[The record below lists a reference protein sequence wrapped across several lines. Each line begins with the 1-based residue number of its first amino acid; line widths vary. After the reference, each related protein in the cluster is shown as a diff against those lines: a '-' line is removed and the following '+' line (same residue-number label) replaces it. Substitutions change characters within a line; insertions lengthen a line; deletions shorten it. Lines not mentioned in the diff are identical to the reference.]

1 MITKIE
7 KYGATYCG
15 PCKTMDKTL
24 EQISGIEIVKIDITE
39 NADLAVLKKVRS
51 IPTLIFYNGD
61 NEIDR
66 LVGGVPLKTI
76 NDVIE
81 KWKN

>member
-7 KYGATYCG
+7 KYGAAYCG

-39 NADLAVLKKVRS
+39 NADLAVSKKVRS

-76 NDVIE
+76 NDIIE

>member
-7 KYGATYCG
+7 KYGANYCG
-15 PCKTMDKTL
+15 PCKIMDKTL
-24 EQISGIEIVKIDITE
+24 KEISGIEIVNIDIVKNT
-39 NADLAVLKKVRS
+39 DLAVSKNVRS

>member
-7 KYGATYCG
+7 KYGANYCM
-15 PCKTMDKTL
+15 PCKIMDKTL
-24 EQISGIEIVKIDITE
+24 EEISGIEIVKIDITE
-39 NADLAVLKKVRS
+39 NTELAVSKKVRS
-51 IPTLIFYNGD
+51 IPTLIFYNED

-76 NDVIE
+76 NDIIE

>member
-7 KYGATYCG
+7 KYGANYCM
-15 PCKTMDKTL
+15 PCKIMDKTL
-24 EQISGIEIVKIDITE
+24 EEISGIEIVKIDITE
-39 NADLAVLKKVRS
+39 NTELAVSKKVKS
-51 IPTLIFYNGD
+51 IPTLIFYNED
-61 NEIDR
+61 NEVYR

-76 NDVIE
+76 NDIIE

>member
-7 KYGATYCG
+7 KYGANYCM
-15 PCKTMDKTL
+15 PCKIMDKTL
-24 EQISGIEIVKIDITE
+24 EEISGIEIAKIDITE
-39 NADLAVLKKVRS
+39 NTELAVLKKVKS
-51 IPTLIFYNGD
+51 IPTLIFYNED
-61 NEIDR
+61 NEVDR

-76 NDVIE
+76 NDIIE

>member
-1 MITKIE
+1 MITRIE
-7 KYGATYCG
+7 KYGANYCG

-39 NADLAVLKKVRS
+39 HTELAVSKKVKS
-51 IPTLIFYNGD
+51 IPTLIFYNED
-61 NEIDR
+61 NEVDR
-66 LVGGVPLKTI
+66 LIGGVPLQTI
-76 NDVIE
+76 NNIIE